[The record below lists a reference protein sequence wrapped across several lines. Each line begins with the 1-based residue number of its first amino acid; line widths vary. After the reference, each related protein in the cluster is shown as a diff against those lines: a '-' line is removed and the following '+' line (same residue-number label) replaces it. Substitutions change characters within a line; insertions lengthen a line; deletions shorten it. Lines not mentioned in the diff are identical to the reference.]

1 MKGYWKNEE
10 ETNRTIKD
18 GWLYT
23 GDVGTI
29 DNRNR
34 VAIVDRKKDIIIS
47 GGENIASI
55 EVEGIYHEHPAVKEV
70 AIVAIPHE
78 KWGESPHAC
87 IVLRDGLTA
96 TEEELIQFA
105 RDRISH
111 FKCPK
116 GVTFLDELPKNA
128 SGKILKVQLR
138 ELV

>member
-1 MKGYWKNEE
+1 Q
-10 ETNRTIKD
+10 ISD
-18 GWLYT
+18 GSLYT
-23 GDVGTI
+23 GDVGKI
-29 DNRNR
+29 HERSR

-70 AIVAIPHE
+70 AIVAVPHE
-78 KWGESPHAC
+78 KWGETPHAC
-87 IVLRDGLTA
+87 IVLREGMNA

-116 GVTFLDELPKNA
+116 GITFLEELPKNA